1 MIEIKVTVEIPG
13 MPEAINNLA
22 QAIAEK
28 KPVAVEAVKQE
39 APAVQ
44 ASAPVA
50 PVAAPV
56 APVAP
61 VQPPVQTAPAPA
73 PVAPVVASVTPTVTA
88 ASAPAQQ
95 QAPTAAKRITLDD
108 LSLAGAKLVDA
119 GKMDALINA
128 LQNFGVAA
136 ITLLREDQYAS
147 FADCLRSL
155 GANI

>member
-1 MIEIKVTVEIPG
+1 MIEIKVTVDIPG
-13 MPEAINNLA
+13 IAEAINNLA

-39 APAVQ
+39 APIVQ
-44 ASAPVA
+44 ASA

-61 VQPPVQTAPAPA
+61 VHPPVQTASAPA
-73 PVAPVVASVTPTVTA
+73 PVAPAAASVTPTATT

-95 QAPTAAKRITLDD
+95 QAPAAAKRITLDD

-136 ITLLREDQYAS
+136 ITLLHEDQYAS
-147 FADCLRSL
+147 FADCLRSM